1 MRTVQVKADIC
12 DDKYFNLFQIKGE
25 VDKIYSLALENN
37 MEREVIEEWRQLQ
50 IFVNVL
56 LEGLKN
62 KSHSEAIKELK
73 LVFGGSR
80 GLDDEHSK
88 LARKILRQSGS
99 ASGPLTPWAPAPHMN
114 QMPQMNFTG
123 FGPPPMF
130 SQAQGPMLGQMPGQN
145 AYSGH
150 CYNCGDF
157 GHMQR
162 DCPMPR
168 AFQGSFQ
175 YQGRS
180 RRGGGRSF
188 GGARNSRDGR
198 RGGRN

>member
-88 LARKILRQSGS
+88 LARRILRQSGKWS
-99 ASGPLTPWAPAPHMN
+99 FDTLGSCTSHEPDASNELYWFWATSNVFPS
-114 QMPQMNFTG
+114 TR
-123 FGPPPMF
+123 
-130 SQAQGPMLGQMPGQN
+130 SN
-145 AYSGH
+145 AGT
-150 CYNCGDF
+150 N
-157 GHMQR
+157 
-162 DCPMPR
+162 
-168 AFQGSFQ
+168 
-175 YQGRS
+175 
-180 RRGGGRSF
+180 
-188 GGARNSRDGR
+188 ARPKCIQWTLL
-198 RGGRN
+198 